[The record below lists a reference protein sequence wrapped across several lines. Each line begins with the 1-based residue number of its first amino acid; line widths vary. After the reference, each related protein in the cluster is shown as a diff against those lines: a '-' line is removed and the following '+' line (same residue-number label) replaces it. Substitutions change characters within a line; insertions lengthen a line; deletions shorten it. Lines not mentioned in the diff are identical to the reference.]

1 MDKDL
6 SLKFAEDKAK
16 KVEEIS
22 HQIRLAQ
29 YSSLIV
35 VETSPS
41 LAAVTH
47 EDMSVTHGL
56 REEPLVIITH
66 EEHSKL

>member
-22 HQIRLAQ
+22 HQIILAQ

-41 LAAVTH
+41 LAVVKHENMSGTH
-47 EDMSVTHGL
+47 VL
-56 REEPLVIITH
+56 REEPLVIIMH
-66 EEHSKL
+66 EEHSNL